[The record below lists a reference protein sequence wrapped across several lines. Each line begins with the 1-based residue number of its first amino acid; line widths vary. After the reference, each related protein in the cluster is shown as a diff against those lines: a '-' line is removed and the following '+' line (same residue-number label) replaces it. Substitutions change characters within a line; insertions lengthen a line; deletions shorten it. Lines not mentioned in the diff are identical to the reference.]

1 MQLEKGTSETEL
13 VEDSKTKKII
23 LKKEEEPKES
33 KKHYLALKLPKK
45 VTWSEDTVDNEG
57 KGKKKS
63 NICCIYHRPKLS
75 PDDPDT
81 SSCDSCDEKGKNAY
95 ERPNHYN
102 RESKHHHDGNHG
114 NCLKK

>member
-1 MQLEKGTSETEL
+1 MLKEKSSSQTTLIEE
-13 VEDSKTKKII
+13 SKTKKIV

-57 KGKKKS
+57 MGKKKS

-102 RESKHHHDGNHG
+102 REHHHHG
-114 NCLKK
+114 NGPTKA